1 MRRGVFILI
10 FFMLIHSAKAIC
22 TLQHV
27 NTGLLTGIS
36 NCQDSLRENQILNNG
51 RVWRNLYSMVRDN
64 QFLFTGE
71 PLPGTVSIKGQTFSN
86 LSLKY
91 DIYED
96 ELLIPTVLGP
106 LLQLNKEMVD
116 SFSFFFQNKIY
127 RFTNVPQDS
136 LKDFNGYMNVLAS
149 GKASLFI
156 RYKKEI
162 DNLAVDNKYDMFFQ
176 THKIYVVKEGNVYIV
191 ATKRDLFTILDDRRD
206 EIRSYI
212 KKSRLRISKKYPE
225 NFIPVIKFYNS
236 ILHE

>member
-1 MRRGVFILI
+1 MRRGTFFLI
-10 FFMLIHSAKAIC
+10 FFMLIHSGNAIC
-22 TLQHV
+22 TLQHL
-27 NTGLLTGIS
+27 NTGLLTDIS
-36 NCQDSLRENQILNNG
+36 YCPDSPGENQILNNG
-51 RVWRNLYSMVRDN
+51 RVWRNLYTMVRDN

-71 PLPGTVSIKGQTFSN
+71 PLPGTVSISGQTFSN

-116 SFSFFFQNKIY
+116 SFSIFFQNKTY
-127 RFTNVPQDS
+127 RFTNVPPDS

-149 GKASLFI
+149 GKASLFV

-176 THKIYVVKEGNVYIV
+176 THKIYVVKEGNVYTV
-191 ATKRDLFTILDDRRD
+191 ASKRDLVTVLYDRRD

-212 KKSRLRISKKYPE
+212 KKNMLRISKRDPE
-225 NFIPVIKFYNS
+225 KFIPVIEFYNS
-236 ILHE
+236 IHE